1 MKRRIEQAG
10 LSIAVLLVSLLVGG
24 CQTFRPRGYQPPKD
38 SYEYIMQ
45 RDGGAAQKG
54 QENPDLRWVG
64 DAIVGLLKTLTHSD
78 R

>member
-10 LSIAVLLVSLLVGG
+10 LSLAVLLVAG

-45 RDGGAAQKG
+45 RDRGAAQNG
-54 QENPDLRWVG
+54 QENPDLRWVV
-64 DAIVGLLKTLTHSD
+64 DAIVGLLRTLAHSD